1 MVVNIKTIWLKI
13 GDTFTIDSVIGNGKR
28 VYFYLVVLN
37 PMMDTDFLDLSISFK
52 DDFVEYYK
60 IPPKLP
66 YFKME
71 SEEGVYSGKI
81 YVRNHSLTKGYFLSY
96 LEIIQS

>member
-13 GDTFTIDSVIGNGKR
+13 GDTYTIDSITENKKR

-37 PMMDTDFLDLSISFK
+37 PIQDTDFLDLSISFK

-71 SEEGVYSGKI
+71 SGEGVYSGKI
-81 YVRNHSLTKGYFLSY
+81 YIRNHSQTKGYFLSY

>member
-37 PMMDTDFLDLSISFK
+37 PMMDSDFLDLSVSFK
-52 DDFVEYYK
+52 DDFVEYFK
-60 IPPKLP
+60 MPPKLP

-71 SEEGVYSGKI
+71 SEKGVYSGKI
-81 YVRNHSLTKGYFLSY
+81 YIRNHSQTNGYFLSY